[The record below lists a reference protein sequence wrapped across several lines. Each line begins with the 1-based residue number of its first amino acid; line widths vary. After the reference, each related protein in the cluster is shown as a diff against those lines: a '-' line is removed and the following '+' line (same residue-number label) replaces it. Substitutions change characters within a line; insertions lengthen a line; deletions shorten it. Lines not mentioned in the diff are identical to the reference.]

1 MKAKV
6 INTVEVKEVGTINME
21 NIDSTNGQITVHIP
35 VISASKELEAL
46 LDRLQA
52 VFMAKHPEV
61 SELDVCF
68 DVNVIYSFGG
78 YVAGIGSEF
87 VLDIYVWKDGNEDV
101 VEEYDE
107 IPLYMGE
114 EGAKQITQRYI
125 GIQSEEIEEAL
136 QNHIHLI

>member
-1 MKAKV
+1 
-6 INTVEVKEVGTINME
+6 ME

-52 VFMAKHPEV
+52 NFMAKHPEV

-78 YVAGIGSEF
+78 YVAGIGSEC

-114 EGAKQITQRYI
+114 EGAKQIKQVI
-125 GIQSEEIEEAL
+125 WNAL
-136 QNHIHLI
+136 GKMLMSI

>member
-1 MKAKV
+1 MNAKV

-52 VFMAKHPEV
+52 DFMAKHPEV

-114 EGAKQITQRYI
+114 EGAKQIKQVI
-125 GIQSEEIEEAL
+125 WNAL
-136 QNHIHLI
+136 GKMLMSI

>member
-52 VFMAKHPEV
+52 NFMAKHPEV

-114 EGAKQITQRYI
+114 EGAKQIKQVI
-125 GIQSEEIEEAL
+125 WNAL
-136 QNHIHLI
+136 GKMLMSI

>member
-6 INTVEVKEVGTINME
+6 INTINVKEVGTINME

-52 VFMAKHPEV
+52 NFMAKHPEV

-114 EGAKQITQRYI
+114 EGAKQIKQVI
-125 GIQSEEIEEAL
+125 WNAL
-136 QNHIHLI
+136 GKMLMSI

>member
-6 INTVEVKEVGTINME
+6 INTINVKEVGTINME
-21 NIDSTNGQITVHIP
+21 KIESTDGQLTVHIP

-52 VFMAKHPEV
+52 DFMAKHPEV

-78 YVAGIGSEF
+78 YVAGIGSDF
-87 VLDIYVWKDGNEDV
+87 VFDIYVWKEGNEDI
-101 VEEYDE
+101 VENYDE
-107 IPLYMGE
+107 IALHMGE
-114 EGAKQITQRYI
+114 EGMKQIKQVI
-125 GIQSEEIEEAL
+125 WNAL
-136 QNHIHLI
+136 GKMLMSI

>member
-6 INTVEVKEVGTINME
+6 INTVDVKEVGIINME

-52 VFMAKHPEV
+52 DFMAKHPEV
-61 SELDVCF
+61 DELDVCF

-87 VLDIYVWKDGNEDV
+87 VLDIYVWKDGNEDI

-114 EGAKQITQRYI
+114 EGAKQIKQVI
-125 GIQSEEIEEAL
+125 WNAL
-136 QNHIHLI
+136 GKMLMSF

>member
-6 INTVEVKEVGTINME
+6 INTINVKEVGTINME

-52 VFMAKHPEV
+52 NFMARHPEV

-87 VLDIYVWKDGNEDV
+87 VFDIYVWKDGNEDV

-114 EGAKQITQRYI
+114 EGAKQIKQVI
-125 GIQSEEIEEAL
+125 WNAL
-136 QNHIHLI
+136 GKMLMSI